1 MAEVTVKYFME
12 LSLVAGKQTE
22 TLTVELGTLRSLFQK
37 LAARYGE
44 ALLGGICD
52 LATMQPKERAK
63 VLVNGRDIIW
73 LQGFDTVLKDGD
85 KVTLFPAAR

>member
-1 MAEVTVKYFME
+1 VAEVTVKYFME
-12 LSLVAGKQTE
+12 LGQVAGKKTE
-22 TLTVELGTLRSLFQK
+22 TLSVEPGTLRSLFEK
-37 LAARYGE
+37 LAALYGE

-52 LATMQPKERAK
+52 LATMQPRERTK

-73 LQGFDTVLKDGD
+73 LQGFDTPLKDGD

>member
-12 LSLVAGKQTE
+12 LSQVARKQTE
-22 TLTVELGTLRSLFQK
+22 TLTVEPGTLRSLFEK
-37 LAARYGE
+37 LAVLYGD
-44 ALLGGICD
+44 ALLGDICD
-52 LATMQPKERAK
+52 LNTMQPKERAK

-73 LQGFDTVLKDGD
+73 LQGFDTRLKDGD